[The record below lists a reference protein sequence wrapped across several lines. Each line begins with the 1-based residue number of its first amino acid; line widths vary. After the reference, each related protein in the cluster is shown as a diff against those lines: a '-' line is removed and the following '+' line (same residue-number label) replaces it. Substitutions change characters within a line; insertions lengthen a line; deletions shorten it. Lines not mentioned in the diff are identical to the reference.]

1 LDCEGGK
8 DKAMVKAV
16 LMAAVAPG
24 HAMGQGVATLLEQLD
39 RHYLA
44 PDGSLATKSAY
55 LDLVQVLTSFHPSC
69 QFLCFCLMEE
79 SDRGVE
85 CFFLLTPSSLVF
97 LLLFFLWALKVL
109 WVVLF
114 FGVKARE
121 EMARERLR
129 YLEGVV
135 CFPTLTF
142 LIFFFL
148 FLCGKRGLLCNL

>member
-1 LDCEGGK
+1 
-8 DKAMVKAV
+8 MVKAV

-69 QFLCFCLMEE
+69 QFLCFCFLEE
-79 SDRGVE
+79 SDRGAE
-85 CFFLLTPSSLVF
+85 YFFLLTPSSLVF
-97 LLLFFLWALKVL
+97 LFLFFLWALKVL
-109 WVVLF
+109 WVFLF

-142 LIFFFL
+142 LLLFFSLPLWEARF
-148 FLCGKRGLLCNL
+148 GV

>member
-1 LDCEGGK
+1 
-8 DKAMVKAV
+8 MVKAV

-69 QFLCFCLMEE
+69 QFLCFCFLEE
-79 SDRGVE
+79 SDRGAE
-85 CFFLLTPSSLVF
+85 YFFLLTPSSLVF
-97 LLLFFLWALKVL
+97 LFLFFLWALKVL
-109 WVVLF
+109 WVFLF

-142 LIFFFL
+142 LLLFFSIPLWEVRF
-148 FLCGKRGLLCNL
+148 GV

>member
-1 LDCEGGK
+1 
-8 DKAMVKAV
+8 MVKAV

-55 LDLVQVLTSFHPSC
+55 LDLVQVLTSLHPSC
-69 QFLCFCLMEE
+69 QFLCFCFMEE
-79 SDRGVE
+79 SDRGAE
-85 CFFLLTPSSLVF
+85 YFSLLTPSSLVF
-97 LLLFFLWALKVL
+97 LFLFFLWALKVL
-109 WVVLF
+109 WVFLF

-142 LIFFFL
+142 FIFIFSIPL
-148 FLCGKRGLLCNL
+148 WK

>member
-1 LDCEGGK
+1 MDCEGGK

-55 LDLVQVLTSFHPSC
+55 LDLVQ
-69 QFLCFCLMEE
+69 
-79 SDRGVE
+79 
-85 CFFLLTPSSLVF
+85 
-97 LLLFFLWALKVL
+97 
-109 WVVLF
+109 
-114 FGVKARE
+114 ARE

-129 YLEGVV
+129 YLEGCVQ
-135 CFPTLTF
+135 
-142 LIFFFL
+142 
-148 FLCGKRGLLCNL
+148 

>member
-1 LDCEGGK
+1 LDREGGK

-16 LMAAVAPG
+16 LMAVVAPG

-69 QFLCFCLMEE
+69 QFLCFCFKEE
-79 SDRGVE
+79 SDRGAE
-85 CFFLLTPSSLVF
+85 YFFLLTPSSLVF
-97 LLLFFLWALKVL
+97 LFLFFLWALKVL
-109 WVVLF
+109 WVFLF

-142 LIFFFL
+142 LLLFFSIPLWEVRF
-148 FLCGKRGLLCNL
+148 GV

>member
-55 LDLVQVLTSFHPSC
+55 LDLVQ
-69 QFLCFCLMEE
+69 
-79 SDRGVE
+79 
-85 CFFLLTPSSLVF
+85 
-97 LLLFFLWALKVL
+97 
-109 WVVLF
+109 
-114 FGVKARE
+114 ARE

-142 LIFFFL
+142 LILFFSLPLWEARFVV
-148 FLCGKRGLLCNL
+148 

>member
-1 LDCEGGK
+1 
-8 DKAMVKAV
+8 MVKAV

-55 LDLVQVLTSFHPSC
+55 LDLVQVLTSFHPIC
-69 QFLCFCLMEE
+69 QFLCFCFMEE
-79 SDRGVE
+79 SDRGAE
-85 CFFLLTPSSLVF
+85 YFFLLTPSSLVF
-97 LLLFFLWALKVL
+97 LFLLFLWALKVL
-109 WVVLF
+109 WVFLF

-135 CFPTLTF
+135 CFQL
-142 LIFFFL
+142 
-148 FLCGKRGLLCNL
+148 

>member
-1 LDCEGGK
+1 MDCEGGK

-55 LDLVQVLTSFHPSC
+55 LDLVQVLTSFRPSC
-69 QFLCFCLMEE
+69 QFLCFCFMEE

-97 LLLFFLWALKVL
+97 LFLFFLWALKVL
-109 WVVLF
+109 WVFLF

-135 CFPTLTF
+135 CFPTLIF
-142 LIFFFL
+142 LILFFSLPLWEVGFVV
-148 FLCGKRGLLCNL
+148 